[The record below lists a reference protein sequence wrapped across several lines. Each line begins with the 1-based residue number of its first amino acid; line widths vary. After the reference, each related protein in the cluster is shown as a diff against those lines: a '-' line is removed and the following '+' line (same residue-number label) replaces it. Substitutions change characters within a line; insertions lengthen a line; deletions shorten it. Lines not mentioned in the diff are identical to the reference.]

1 MNRPATCTPLCTLRP
16 GYRLVLT
23 SSPPPAATTASAK
36 PAGRKPATGTQAI
49 ERAILL
55 MKLLATRGRFGWG
68 LTEISRRAGLD
79 KATVRRILACLESER
94 LAGRDFRDHRYLPGP
109 MMIELGLSVFPYQPF
124 LDECRNCIARLS
136 KRTGGASFIYLRS
149 GFEFVVAG
157 RAEETFHKG
166 MLNEVG
172 FRRPLISSAGGIAIL
187 IALPARERAAIVRQN
202 LDELARMGTVKPER
216 FKKML
221 ERSLDAGLAVN
232 LEDVAT
238 GINSY
243 ALGVPD
249 HTGAPMAALSV
260 AGPPHL
266 FPAAQMERFA
276 GLLSKE
282 VASLVRR
289 GGELFPD
296 RGLARGSSSEEDPS

>member
-1 MNRPATCTPLCTLRP
+1 M
-16 GYRLVLT
+16 T
-23 SSPPPAATTASAK
+23 SSPPSAATTVSGK
-36 PAGRKPATGTQAI
+36 PAARKPATGTQAI

-94 LAGRDFRDHRYLPGP
+94 LAGRNFRDHRYLPGP
-109 MMIELGLSVFPYQPF
+109 LMIELGLSVFPYQPF
-124 LDECRNCIARLS
+124 LEECRSSITRLS
-136 KRTGGASFIYLRS
+136 RRTGGASFIYLRS
-149 GFEFVVAG
+149 GDEFVVAG

-187 IALPARERAAIVRQN
+187 IALPAHERAAIVRQN
-202 LDELARMGTVKPER
+202 LDELTRMGTVKPER

-221 ERSLDAGLAVN
+221 ERSQDAGLAVN
-232 LEDVAT
+232 IEDVAT
-238 GINSY
+238 GINSF
-243 ALGVPD
+243 ALSVPD
-249 HTGAPMAALSV
+249 HTGAPLAALSV

-266 FPAAQMERFA
+266 FPAAQAERFA
-276 GLLSKE
+276 ALLAKE

-296 RGLARGSSSEEDPS
+296 RGLARSAGSEEAAS